1 MQQQK
6 QRSVTNSLRLNWTEI
21 KIENIIGGVSSD
33 GVSYLDL
40 FLEDFKKVFNVK
52 NPNKNCNTCIR
63 EYYKRYT
70 QRLHEMET
78 NCKYILHKKYNG
90 LPLEIS
96 GKNSSISVT
105 NSNITDAYAKILL
118 KRFKDPSKVF
128 STYPKELPEVVVE
141 EVKPTE
147 ETPKKKTRKRKK

>member
-6 QRSVTNSLRLNWTEI
+6 QLLVTNSLRLNWTEI
-21 KIENIIGGVSSD
+21 KIDNIIGGITPD

-63 EYYKRYT
+63 EYHKRYT

-78 NCKYILHKKYNG
+78 NCKYTLHKKYNG

-105 NSNITDAYAKILL
+105 NSNITDSYAKILL
-118 KRFKDPSKVF
+118 KRFKEPSTIF
-128 STYPKELPEVVVE
+128 SKFPKEEVETVE
-141 EVKPTE
+141 KTE
-147 ETPKKKTRKRKK
+147 ETPKRKNRKHKK